1 MNYDFVFSI
10 NIKRYILSFIYI
22 YFILYN
28 FSNVCDIFFKNPC
41 DISFYSIEILQF
53 DIRNLFI
60 VLILHEYIS
69 NYIDYYLCSYFSYF
83 FISQYLTHI
92 SKKKKNIFNKFLFSP
107 WIGSKLMS
115 LPIRRL
121 SEMTDEMEAE
131 ILQISRIGIFA
142 NLVETIILT

>member
-1 MNYDFVFSI
+1 M
-10 NIKRYILSFIYI
+10 
-22 YFILYN
+22 
-28 FSNVCDIFFKNPC
+28 CDIFFKNPC

-60 VLILHEYIS
+60 VSILHEYIS
-69 NYIDYYLCSYFSYF
+69 NYIDYLLSMFLFFLFFYIPIFNAYF
-83 FISQYLTHI
+83 
-92 SKKKKNIFNKFLFSP
+92 KKKKIYIFNKFLFSP

-121 SEMTDEMEAE
+121 SEMTDEMQAE